1 VPILTFHP
9 QKREKYVSIN
19 YIMAVVSK
27 IVKHNV
33 LHDELKI
40 KGKSGIYCF
49 LPYEQLDKQKKAVF
63 KIGMTSRDFTD
74 RIEEYHTYYPL
85 GVYMCLFLTFQGM
98 KPVPKK
104 DQRKHFEKIEQDVFN
119 AIQKHNGK
127 RLKFPSRPGK
137 KWDYNNAEWVYA
149 SYDQIRQAFE
159 DVQEEY
165 SGTLYEYNLD
175 GINAEYRKNMRNVP
189 KYEAKIVYFV

>member
-1 VPILTFHP
+1 
-9 QKREKYVSIN
+9 
-19 YIMAVVSK
+19 MAVVSK
-27 IVKHNV
+27 IKKGNV

-40 KGKSGIYCF
+40 KGKSGVYAF
-49 LPYEQLDKQKKAVF
+49 LPYEQLDRQKKAVF
-63 KIGMTSRDFTD
+63 KVGMTSRDFAD

-104 DQRKHFEKIEQDVFN
+104 DQRKHFEKIEQDVFT
-119 AIQKHNGK
+119 AIQKHKGK

-137 KWDYNNAEWVYA
+137 KWDYNDAEWVYA
-149 SYDQIRQAFE
+149 TYDQIRQAFE

-165 SGTLYEYNLD
+165 KGELFEYNLD